1 MIKEH
6 TFLFIGGKGMT
17 RIPEKDRDIIEQAI
31 YLPMVLTV
39 LHRDLTIIQSSPF
52 KLKNPYVI
60 WIEQTIKIVNSEYT
74 EAKKYLR
81 QENIKVNE
89 LQRDEDFTMFLF
101 VYKGYEE
108 RHSYFNPRIRN
119 KVEELMKYFLYERFK
134 K

>member
-1 MIKEH
+1 
-6 TFLFIGGKGMT
+6 MT

-60 WIEQTIKIVNSEYT
+60 WIEQTIKIVNSEYI
-74 EAKKYLR
+74 EAKRYLR
-81 QENIKVNE
+81 HENIKVNE

-101 VYKGYEE
+101 IYKGYEE

-119 KVEELMKYFLYERFK
+119 KVEELMKYFLYERFQQ
-134 K
+134 